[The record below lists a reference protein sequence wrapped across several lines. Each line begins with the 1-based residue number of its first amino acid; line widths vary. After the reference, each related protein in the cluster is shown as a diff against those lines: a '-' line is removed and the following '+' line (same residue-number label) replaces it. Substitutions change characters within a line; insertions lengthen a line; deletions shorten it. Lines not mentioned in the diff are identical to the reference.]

1 MAKAIICQTCG
12 SKIRAGRKKC
22 PRCRA
27 VLTAPDPKIAAA
39 QSRKL
44 TRAAA
49 ILAGAFALVVIV
61 LWFMRGP
68 APSATPIAKTAPG
81 DPLTSRRQS
90 PAQSAEGTATTAKDE
105 GMERPFLDPSGKGA
119 TAYITGDYRTALTH
133 YEEAV
138 TRNPQDAE
146 SLSNLGQVLVRMNRV
161 EEALPYFQRALALV
175 PDRWSYQFNLA
186 RALGL
191 LGRMDAAIAAYRR
204 AQQLFPDDYV
214 TAFNLA
220 LALHKNGDDAAAV
233 GQYQKAIALQPED
246 ASFRLALGNSLLRL
260 EKRAEAAAAYQ
271 EYLRLSPA
279 APDADTVRAK
289 IAELTGAAPGSAF
302 APGGAL

>member
-1 MAKAIICQTCG
+1 MARAIICQTCG

-39 QSRKL
+39 HSRKL

-49 ILAGAFALVVIV
+49 IVAGAFAVVVIV
-61 LWFMRGP
+61 LWCMRGP
-68 APSATPIAKTAPG
+68 AISTTPVVKTAPG
-81 DPLTSRRQS
+81 DPLTNRRQTPV
-90 PAQSAEGTATTAKDE
+90 PAASAPSAAKDE
-105 GMERPFLDPSGKGA
+105 GMARPFLDPSGKGA
-119 TAYITGDYRTALTH
+119 AAYMAGDYATALKQ
-133 YEEAV
+133 YQEAV
-138 TRNPQDAE
+138 TRHPQDAE

-161 EEALPYFQRALALV
+161 EEALPFFQRALAIV

-191 LGRMDAAIAAYRR
+191 LGRMNEAIAAYRR

-214 TAFNLA
+214 TTFNLA
-220 LALHKNGDDAAAV
+220 LALHKSGDDAAAV
-233 GQYQKAIALQPED
+233 EQYLRAITLQPED
-246 ASFRLALGNSLLRL
+246 ASFRLALGNSLLKL
-260 EKRAEAAAAYQ
+260 QKRAEAAAAYQ
-271 EYLRLSPA
+271 EYLKLSPA

-289 IAELTGAAPGSAF
+289 IAELTGAAPASAS
-302 APGGAL
+302 APGGGL

>member
-1 MAKAIICQTCG
+1 VARAIICPTCG

-49 ILAGAFALVVIV
+49 ILAGVFALTVIV
-61 LWFMRGP
+61 LWFLRGP
-68 APSATPIAKTAPG
+68 APSATPVAKTAPG
-81 DPLTSRRQS
+81 DPLTNRR
-90 PAQSAEGTATTAKDE
+90 PVQSAEPTAITQL
-105 GMERPFLDPSGKGA
+105 ERPFLDPSGRGA
-119 TAYITGDYRTALTH
+119 TAYTAGDYASALNH
-133 YEEAV
+133 YQDAIE
-138 TRNPQDAE
+138 RNPQDAE

-161 EEALPYFQRALALV
+161 EEALPYFQRALAIL

-220 LALHKNGDDAAAV
+220 LALHKSGDDAAAV
-233 GQYQKAIALQPED
+233 EQYQKAITLQPED

-260 EKRAEAAAAYQ
+260 QKRAEAAAAYQ
-271 EYLRLSPA
+271 EYLKLSPA

-289 IAELTGAAPGSAF
+289 IAELTGPASAF
-302 APGGAL
+302 APGGNL